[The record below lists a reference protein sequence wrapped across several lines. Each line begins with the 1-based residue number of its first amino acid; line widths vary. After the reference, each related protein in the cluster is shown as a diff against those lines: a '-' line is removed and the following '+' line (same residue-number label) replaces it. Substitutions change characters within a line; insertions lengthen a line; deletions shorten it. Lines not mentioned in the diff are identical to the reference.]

1 MSAQSS
7 AYVIKLADARWYKR
21 MANSPSSSRI
31 IVTGATSII
40 GRFLL
45 PALLEEG
52 YEVRAISRKGGENSS
67 SKNSLSWHL
76 ADISDPDQFPDIK
89 APTLAHLAPL
99 WLLPPL
105 LPVLVPL
112 GIKRVIA
119 FGSTSV
125 FSKANSAN
133 TGERE
138 LAAGLAAAE
147 ETIRLKCG
155 ACGINWT
162 VFRPTLV
169 YDCAQDKNV
178 SRIARFIERYGFFPL
193 LGKAGGL
200 RQPIHADD
208 LAKACVTALEQPM
221 TFNRAYNLS
230 GGETLTYRR
239 MVEKIFD
246 SLGKPARLIT
256 VPSAAYYLG
265 ISLMSLLSSKRNV
278 TPEMAARMNMDL
290 CFAHA
295 DAARDFGFAPRPFVP
310 RWEGRQK

>member
-1 MSAQSS
+1 MLTQSS
-7 AYVIKLADARWYKR
+7 GDAIKVADARWYKT
-21 MANSPSSSRI
+21 MANSTSFSRI
-31 IVTGATSII
+31 IVTGARSII

-52 YEVRAISRKGGENSS
+52 YEVHAISRKSGKNPS
-67 SKNSLSWHL
+67 SKNELSWHL
-76 ADISDPDQFPDIK
+76 ADISEPEQFPGTQ
-89 APTLAHLAPL
+89 APTLVHLAPL

-105 LPVLVPL
+105 LPALVPL

-125 FSKANSAN
+125 FSKASSADS
-133 TGERE
+133 GERE
-138 LAAGLAAAE
+138 LAVRLAAAE
-147 ETIRLKCG
+147 EAIRLTCG
-155 ACGINWT
+155 ASGINWT

-169 YDCAQDKNV
+169 YDCAQDKNI

-193 LGKAGGL
+193 LGKAEGL

-208 LAKACVTALEQPM
+208 LAKACVKALDQPM

-230 GGETLTYRR
+230 GAETLTYRR

-256 VPSAAYYLG
+256 VPPSAYYLG
-265 ISLMSLLSSKRNV
+265 ISLMRLLSSKGNV
-278 TPEMAARMNMDL
+278 TPEMATRMNMDL
-290 CFAHA
+290 CFTHT
-295 DAARDFGFAPRPFVP
+295 DATRDFGFAPRPFVP
-310 RWEGRQK
+310 SWKGVQK